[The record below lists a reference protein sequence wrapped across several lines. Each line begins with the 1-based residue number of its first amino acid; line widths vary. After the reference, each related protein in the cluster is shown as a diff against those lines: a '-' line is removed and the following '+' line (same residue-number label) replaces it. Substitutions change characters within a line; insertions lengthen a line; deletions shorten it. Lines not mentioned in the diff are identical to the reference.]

1 MAKTRR
7 NKTKTKTK
15 GGKPIFAGAQGCIF
29 IPPLK
34 CKNRPRVMNDSFIS
48 KLGYKKG
55 SDMEM
60 REYMEI
66 IPHIKKIKNHEKYFN
81 IRISSCEP
89 DTLSS
94 ADLAGFDETCQ
105 NFHMDDINASNV
117 NRNLDKL
124 RAINM
129 PNLGIDLRVWMEK
142 SKMDARRIRLLNVHI
157 SKLLVHAVLP
167 MNQLGIMHNDLKS
180 ENLIMDRTETMLRI
194 VDWGLAG
201 VTTPYQIIP
210 EHYFMNNPVT
220 FNRPFSTMVIQT
232 GIADLYQHYTAD
244 LFSEPEQLEP
254 FVAEMYA
261 KYQKMSSSSHLYWV
275 YIFKHMFPESA
286 TLILNAAIEKYNAQI
301 LHHFTRERKF
311 MLEEYFD
318 KVYRYNTDVWGVMS
332 VFYSMF
338 MLPRE
343 HFAISDSLYEA
354 MLHKYR
360 NLFRKIVF
368 VNGHKRMN
376 VHTIVQQLREI
387 NDMFPSSRLHK
398 KTVRFNVSAR
408 KLHRSLHRVPTP
420 HPLKYVRE
428 II

>member
-1 MAKTRR
+1 MS
-7 NKTKTKTK
+7 
-15 GGKPIFAGAQGCIF
+15 
-29 IPPLK
+29 
-34 CKNRPRVMNDSFIS
+34 DDYIS
-48 KLGYKKG
+48 KLGYKEG
-55 SDMEM
+55 SEMEM

-94 ADLAGFDETCQ
+94 ADLVGFNETCQ
-105 NFHMDDINASNV
+105 NFNDADINASNV

-129 PNLGIDLRVWMEK
+129 PNLGMDLRVWMEK
-142 SKMDARRIRLLNVHI
+142 SRMDPRRIRLLNDHI
-157 SKLLVHAVLP
+157 SKLLVHAVPP

-201 VTTPYQIIP
+201 MTTPYQIIP

-232 GIADLYQHYTAD
+232 GINDQYQHYTAD
-244 LFSEPEQLEP
+244 LPEHFTPEQLEP
-254 FVAEMYA
+254 FIYEMYK
-261 KYQKMSSSSHLYWV
+261 KYQKMSSNSHSYWV
-275 YIFKHMFPESA
+275 HIFKHMFKLNTEMA
-286 TLILNAAIEKYNAQI
+286 NFILNATIEKYNAEI
-301 LHHFTRERKF
+301 LHHFTRQRKF

-338 MLPRE
+338 MMPRE
-343 HFAISDSLYEA
+343 QFAISDSLYEA

-368 VNGHKRMN
+368 ANGHKRMN
-376 VHTIVQQLREI
+376 VHHIVQQLREI
-387 NDMFPSSRLHK
+387 NDMIPARPHK
-398 KTVRFNVSAR
+398 KTVRFNIGAR

-420 HPLKYVRE
+420 HPLK
-428 II
+428 